1 MAPMGKSGKR
11 VAKSPELPSKRQ
23 KSKGKK
29 TDVDEVDPVTEKCN
43 LVAEVL
49 GLAEQWPESVR
60 CMFAKIVPDTLG
72 LLKEERHEYQEDA
85 VSKIGAALAGVE
97 AAIQKRMGDSETKVN
112 NADNEKV
119 RRDEAVVGSEAALAA
134 KKAEVVARYAEM
146 DTEDGK
152 LGAEQTR
159 SAMEATKDALHDAE
173 KAQQVG
179 DASLEVA
186 ASDHSEFEA
195 VMKDI
200 YAPLKDGIEDAR
212 KYKPT
217 LSKLLKFGAKYELD
231 QSLVDS
237 LPTPLGKEP
246 QARGPFDGIILKQF
260 EEWYS
265 QRVAEYVTTVRD
277 GAEDKAQRATVVEAA
292 TATHTEAEDLWMEAT
307 GLKAREE
314 LKGCEKALKA
324 SQKAAKSFL
333 SDIEEARDE
342 HESATAQLEA
352 FREGELAAFNDLK
365 DRTGLKDCTGS
376 GTEAEAVAEAA
387 PATPCPQD
395 EAPPSEE
402 ATGAE

>member
-231 QSLVDS
+231 PSLVDS

-265 QRVAEYVTTVRD
+265 QRVAEYVATVRD

-292 TATHTEAEDLWMEAT
+292 RATHTEAEDLWMEAT
-307 GLKAREE
+307 GQKAREE

-342 HESATAQLEA
+342 HESAKAQLEA
-352 FREGELAAFNDLK
+352 FRESELAAFNDLK
-365 DRTGLKDCTGS
+365 DRSGLKDCTGS

-395 EAPPSEE
+395 EAPPSAE

>member
-11 VAKSPELPSKRQ
+11 VAKSPEPPSKRQ
-23 KSKGKK
+23 KSKGKQ
-29 TDVDEVDPVTEKCN
+29 TDVDEVDPVMEKCN

-49 GLAEQWPESVR
+49 ELAEQWPESVR

-72 LLKEERHEYQEDA
+72 VLKEERHEYQEE
-85 VSKIGAALAGVE
+85 VVCRIGAALVGVE
-97 AAIQKRMGDSETKVN
+97 AAIQKRIGDSKAKVN

-119 RRDEAVVGSEAALAA
+119 RCDESVVGSEDALAA
-134 KKAEVVARYAEM
+134 KKAELVAKYAEL

-152 LGAEQTR
+152 LAAEQKR
-159 SAMEATKDALHDAE
+159 LAMGPVKDALDDAE

-179 DASLEVA
+179 DASLEAA
-186 ASDHSEFEA
+186 ASDHAKFEA

-200 YAPLKDGIEDAR
+200 YTPLKDGIEDAR

-217 LSKLLKFGAKYELD
+217 LFKLLQFGAKYELD

-265 QRVAEYVTTVRD
+265 QRLAEYDTTVKD
-277 GAEDKAQRATVVEAA
+277 GADDKAQRATVVEAA
-292 TATHTEAEDLWMEAT
+292 RATHTAAVDLWMEAS
-307 GLKAREE
+307 GRKARDE
-314 LKGCEKALKA
+314 LKGCEKALKD

-333 SDIEEARDE
+333 SDIQEASDE
-342 HESATAQLEA
+342 HESAKAELEA
-352 FREGELAAFNDLK
+352 FREGSLAAFNDLK
-365 DRTGLKDCTGS
+365 DRTGS
-376 GTEAEAVAEAA
+376 GTETKVVAEAA
-387 PATPCPQD
+387 SAAPFPQD
-395 EAPPSEE
+395 EATPRAE
-402 ATGAE
+402 ANGA

>member
-11 VAKSPELPSKRQ
+11 VAKSPEPPSKRQ
-23 KSKGKK
+23 KSKGKQ
-29 TDVDEVDPVTEKCN
+29 TDVDEVDPVMEKCN

-49 GLAEQWPESVR
+49 ELAEQWPESVR

-97 AAIQKRMGDSETKVN
+97 AAIQKRIGDSETKVN
-112 NADNEKV
+112 NADNEKL

-292 TATHTEAEDLWMEAT
+292 RATHTEAEDLWMEAT
-307 GLKAREE
+307 GQKAREE

-333 SDIEEARDE
+333 SDIEEARDK
-342 HESATAQLEA
+342 HESAKAQLEA

-395 EAPPSEE
+395 EAPPSAE

>member
-292 TATHTEAEDLWMEAT
+292 RATHTEAEDLWMEAT
-307 GLKAREE
+307 GQKAREE
-314 LKGCEKALKA
+314 LKGWEKALKA

-342 HESATAQLEA
+342 HESAKAQLEA

-395 EAPPSEE
+395 EAPPSAE